1 MAEISMISKVSSRTT
16 RGSTFR
22 MSSRL
27 STAPSENE
35 RARLIADMYADK
47 ENQPFESTRVSSA
60 NLLQE
65 QMMSS
70 QTQVSFQLKLIF
82 FFSKIEEWKKI

>member
-1 MAEISMISKVSSRTT
+1 MDPFRSDLDSDVNSTKEDSIMEGFMDSIMDSMDSI
-16 RGSTFR
+16 
-22 MSSRL
+22 
-27 STAPSENE
+27 
-35 RARLIADMYADK
+35 MYADK
-47 ENQPFESTRVSSA
+47 ENQQFESTRVSSA